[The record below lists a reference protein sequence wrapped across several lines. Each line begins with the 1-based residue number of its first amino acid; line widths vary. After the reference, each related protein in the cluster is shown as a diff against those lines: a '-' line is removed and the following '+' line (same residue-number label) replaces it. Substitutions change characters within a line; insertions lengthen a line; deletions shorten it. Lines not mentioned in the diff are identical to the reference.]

1 MISTQDA
8 ATRDFFTFRF
18 PVQTRKGIKEADG
31 DGEEIAAV
39 GAADMAIATGEV
51 CAEDGALSFVS
62 AFLKLES
69 KEDTW
74 LAMSRLAEEESSDAI
89 TVMSFARRFRYM
101 AT

>member
-18 PVQTRKGIKEADG
+18 PVQTRKGIKADG

-39 GAADMAIATGEV
+39 GAADMAIAAGDV